1 VKTKRTT
8 RRPNGKG
15 EKMHE
20 TLTRPEPLFPP
31 NRVSVADASAG
42 AANDVERAAKNAEEI
57 EKSGRVRPDD
67 LQLQVSM

>member
-1 VKTKRTT
+1 VNSRRTT
-8 RRPNGKG
+8 PPPRTKG

-31 NRVSVADASAG
+31 GRVSVEQVTVG
-42 AANDVERAAKNAEEI
+42 VAADVERAQKDSEEI
-57 EKSGRVRPDD
+57 EKSARVRPED